1 MEPHM
6 IGPVMVKRVFQSAIV
21 LFLLVTVLFFISRMS
36 GDPVLMLTEGAIE
49 PEEIDKLRAAY
60 GFDRPIIVQFASFL
74 LEIARGDFGESVRT
88 FEPASEMVKSRVG
101 ISLRMVVPAFMTY
114 IFLSIP
120 IGCLAAVKRG
130 AIGAFAMVI
139 SLVGQSVPSFF
150 LGILYI
156 YFFGVTLRWLPVFGS
171 GSWEHYVLPI
181 ATLCGYPLAKYTRL
195 VRAQVS
201 ETLTMEFVRTARAKG
216 LHEVNVIRRHVLRN
230 ALLPVITTMGVDV
243 GTLIGSALIVEAIFA
258 WPGFGTLV
266 VEAAKTRDYPI
277 IQTAGLLIGFLV
289 LTGSIVADF
298 AYGLIDPRIRRSA

>member
-1 MEPHM
+1 M
-6 IGPVMVKRVFQSAIV
+6 IGPVMAKRVFQSAIV
-21 LFLLVTVLFFISRMS
+21 LFLLVTVLFFVSRMS

-49 PEEIDKLRAAY
+49 PEEIEKLRKAY
-60 GFDRPIIVQFASFL
+60 GFDKPLYVQFGRFL
-74 LEIARGDFGESVRT
+74 SEIAQGDFGNSVRT
-88 FEPASEMVKSRVG
+88 FEPATDMVKQRVG
-101 ISLRMVVPAFMTY
+101 ISVQMVVPAFLTY

-130 AIGAFAMVI
+130 AIGAFAMVV
-139 SLVGQSVPSFF
+139 SLIGQSVPSFF

-156 YFFGVTLRWLPVFGS
+156 YFFAVTLRWLPVFGS
-171 GSWEHYVLPI
+171 GGWEHYVLPI

-266 VEAAKTRDYPI
+266 VEAAKTRDYPL
-277 IQTAGLLIGFLV
+277 IQTCGLLIGTLV
-289 LTGSIVADF
+289 LTGSIIADF
-298 AYGLIDPRIRRSA
+298 AYGLIDPRIRRGS